1 MRPCSDSTSASLEPE
16 PEPKPYIS
24 TYNKIII
31 IDLICNP
38 TMANYFS
45 DAVSIATDPGGGG
58 ATPPRGRHEEDT
70 RVPGR

>member
-1 MRPCSDSTSASLEPE
+1 MRPCSDSTSASFE

-24 TYNKIII
+24 TCKKNIV

-45 DAVSIATDPGGGG
+45 DAVSIAADPGGGG